1 MIPQRITEDDLASLI
16 PQFYERVRADAQLG
30 PVFAAAIPDWQ
41 QHLAK
46 LVDFWSSVML
56 GSGRYKGQPVPAH
69 LRHVDVMTRA
79 MFDRWLGIW
88 RDVTAETLPR
98 PKAEALQAK
107 ATRIAESLLLAVQ
120 FRPEGHVPSL
130 GAPLPA

>member
-1 MIPQRITEDDLASLI
+1 MSPQHITEDDLASLI
-16 PQFYERVRADAQLG
+16 PRFYERVCADAQLG

-69 LRHVDVMTRA
+69 LRHADVMTRA
-79 MFDRWLGIW
+79 MFERWLGLW
-88 RDVTAETLPR
+88 CDVTTETLPA
-98 PKAEALQAK
+98 PTAEALQAK
-107 ATRIAESLLLAVQ
+107 AARIAESLLLAVQ
-120 FRPEGHVPSL
+120 FRPEGPAPLL
-130 GAPLPA
+130 GKPLPA